1 MLRPIFNAINNH
13 KQGEPF
19 APAMQRPSFLSTI
32 KSILD
37 VLAMPHYSTCKYAMA
52 VKPII
57 A

>member
-1 MLRPIFNAINNH
+1 MLRPIFNTIINY

-19 APAMQRPSFLSTI
+19 APAMQRPSFLSMI

-37 VLAMPHYSTCKYAMA
+37 LLAMPNYSTCKYAMA
-52 VKPII
+52 IKPII